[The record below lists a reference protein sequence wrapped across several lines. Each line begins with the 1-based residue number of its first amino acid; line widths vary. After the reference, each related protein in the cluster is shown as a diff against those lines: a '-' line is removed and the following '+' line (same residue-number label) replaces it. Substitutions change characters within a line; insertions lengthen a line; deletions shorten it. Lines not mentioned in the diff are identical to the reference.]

1 MLICSFFRY
10 SELQREMQRKVEELQ
25 GKDAYIENLK
35 GLISEHENDIN
46 KLKIRLEE
54 AESTLMA
61 SQEQALLQLDQQRSE
76 AARLLENEQQARQQS
91 NDNNTS
97 IVSNL
102 QLQLKARE
110 DEIERLRS
118 ENCEL
123 EEQVAAGLDNKKSLE
138 EYKSRAQKALKK
150 VRG

>member
-1 MLICSFFRY
+1 
-10 SELQREMQRKVEELQ
+10 MQRKVEELQ

-35 GLISEHENDIN
+35 GLISEHENNIN

-118 ENCEL
+118 ENCEM